1 MGFLNLGHCGR
12 CVQRFVSNFAA
23 ASKGAA
29 ASVPVIASTCLI
41 LLMNPITSQFCS
53 SMGKLKHSHSQA
65 VTN

>member
-1 MGFLNLGHCGR
+1 MGFLNLGHYGR

-29 ASVPVIASTCLI
+29 ASVPVIAPTCLI
-41 LLMNPITSQFCS
+41 SLMNPITSQFGS
-53 SMGKLKHSHSQA
+53 SMGELKHSHTKG